1 MDFLYEKTEEEPNYI
16 KYWFQGPKELIENNP
31 DEYTSLQVIY
41 SKKAERVICC
51 RKLAH
56 SNPQIIRDELFLT
69 SEQINCLL
77 AQTKNL
83 SQKRGFLFIYLILYL

>member
-31 DEYTSLQVIY
+31 DEYTSLQIIY
-41 SKKAERVICC
+41 SKEAKRVICC

-56 SNPQIIRDELFLT
+56 SNPQTIREDLPLT
-69 SEQINCLL
+69 AEQICYLL
-77 AQTKNL
+77 AQTENL
-83 SQKRGFLFIYLILYL
+83 SEKRGFLFIYLILYL